1 MQEGL
6 HDIQNPSWEPEVGGG
21 KKQTQR
27 ETEKNERGKN
37 TTPKF
42 FIFFFEIKLIWS
54 RSYNVSLLNCPGSQ
68 SLD

>member
-42 FIFFFEIKLIWS
+42 FIFFFEIKLI
-54 RSYNVSLLNCPGSQ
+54 
-68 SLD
+68 